1 MLGYRLIYAEHIDIR
16 MKYRDKIEILAQILE
31 SANGH
36 RVRLT
41 KIMYDTFLPHSM
53 AKECLALL
61 IEKGLIKYLDGEKI
75 FTTTEKGLNF
85 LCVHNRLQELIPPPG
100 KLQKGREIE
109 IFSYL

>member
-1 MLGYRLIYAEHIDIR
+1 

-41 KIMYDTFLPHSM
+41 KIMYDTLLPHGM

-61 IEKGLIKYLDGEKI
+61 IEKGLIKYLDREKI

-85 LCVHNRLQELIPPPG
+85 LHVHNKMQELIPITT
-100 KLQKGREIE
+100 KLQREKE

>member
-1 MLGYRLIYAEHIDIR
+1 

-53 AKECLALL
+53 AKEYLTLL

-85 LCVHNRLQELIPPPG
+85 LSVHNRLQELIPSPV
-100 KLQKGREIE
+100 KLQKEREIE

>member
-1 MLGYRLIYAEHIDIR
+1 MLGYRLIYAKHIDIR

-75 FTTTEKGLNF
+75 FTTTEKGMNF
-85 LCVHNRLQELIPPPG
+85 LRVHNRLQELIPPLG

>member
-1 MLGYRLIYAEHIDIR
+1 MSGYRLIYSKHIDIR

-31 SANGH
+31 SASGH

-41 KIMYDTFLPHSM
+41 KIIYDTFLPHSM
-53 AKECLALL
+53 AKEYLALL

-85 LCVHNRLQELIPPPG
+85 LRIHNRLQELIPPPG
-100 KLQKGREIE
+100 KQQKGKEIE
-109 IFSYL
+109 VFSYL